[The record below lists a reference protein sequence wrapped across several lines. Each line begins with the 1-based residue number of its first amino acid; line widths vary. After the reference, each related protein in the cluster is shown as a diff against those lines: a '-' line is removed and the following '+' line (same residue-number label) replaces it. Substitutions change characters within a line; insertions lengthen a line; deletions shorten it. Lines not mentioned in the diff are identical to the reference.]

1 MKSTRFLLKRINKIA
16 LSSNDDKGIQS
27 TDSIETYA
35 HGTNKDLVCNK
46 KESKCN
52 NIIKQ
57 YENV

>member
-27 TDSIETYA
+27 TDSIETYT
-35 HGTNKDLVCNK
+35 HGTNKDLVSSK